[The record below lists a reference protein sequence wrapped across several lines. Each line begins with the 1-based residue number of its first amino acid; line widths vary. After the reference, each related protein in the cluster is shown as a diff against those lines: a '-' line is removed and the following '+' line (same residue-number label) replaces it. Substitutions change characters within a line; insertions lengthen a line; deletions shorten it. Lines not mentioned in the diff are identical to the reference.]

1 VAGLF
6 TNQIKMHI
14 HFYLNNEEETQITSF
29 YDMTSNPFSVGD
41 IVNLNVEELYSID
54 YNKFKEEIRVKM
66 IEDNKELEKLF
77 KRKKV
82 KIVREGKWVEF
93 KVANAPRLVIEFHC
107 EFVS

>member
-1 VAGLF
+1 
-6 TNQIKMHI
+6 MHI

-41 IVNLNVEELYSID
+41 IVNLNVEELYPMD
-54 YNKFKEEIRVKM
+54 YNKFKEEFRVKM

-82 KIVREGKWVEF
+82 KIVREVKWVEF
-93 KVANAPRLVIEFHC
+93 KVANAPRLVIEFEC
-107 EFVS
+107 ELIS